1 MIVPTDEAFSMTMA
15 ALRRGAVVVIP
26 TDTVYGLAARA
37 DDADAMNRLFELKGR
52 DAAKSIAV
60 LVSDLGQARTL
71 TTHGLDR
78 FAPFWPGPLTVVVPR
93 SPGAVLYI
101 GDDDTTVGIR
111 CPDDVFVRRLALEV
125 GPIAASSANMSGSP
139 TPATAP
145 EIAALFSSVSLVV
158 DGGPRRGLASTVI
171 DATVDP
177 PVVLRAG
184 ALSPGILGLDLPTI
198 G

>member
-26 TDTVYGLAARA
+26 TDTVYGIAARA
-37 DDADAMNRLFELKGR
+37 DDADAMARLFALKGR
-52 DAAKSIAV
+52 DAGKSIAV
-60 LVSDLGQARTL
+60 LVGDLGQARSL
-71 TTHGLDR
+71 TTHRLDR

-93 SPGAVLYI
+93 AADAVLHI
-101 GDDDTTVGIR
+101 GTDDATVGIR
-111 CPDDVFVRRLALEV
+111 CPDDAFVRRLALEV
-125 GPIAASSANMSGSP
+125 GPIAATRANERGAP

-145 EIAALFSSVSLVV
+145 EIAANFPSIALVV
-158 DGGPRRGLASTVI
+158 DGGPRHGVASTVV

-184 ALSPGILGLDLPTI
+184 ALTRAALGF
-198 G
+198 